1 MANQSVTLSV
11 PEDIYV
17 MLKRR
22 AEQTQRSVEAEL
34 LEVLAKELPTATTT
48 TIQDSAIPASLR
60 TELDAMVQLNDKAL
74 WKAARSHL
82 SAKDAAKLEA
92 LHHKSHAKSLTYAEL
107 QTKDELLRQYNYYM
121 RLRARAAVLLKQRG
135 YDVSNC
141 PETQLAKVG

>member
-1 MANQSVTLSV
+1 MANQLVTLSI

-34 LEVLAKELPTATTT
+34 LEVVAKELPTATTT
-48 TIQDSAIPASLR
+48 IEGSAAPVELKA
-60 TELDAMVQLNDKAL
+60 ELDAMVQLNDKAL

-82 SAKDAAKLEA
+82 SAKDATKLEA
-92 LHHKSHAKSLTYAEL
+92 LHRKRHDKSLTHAEV

-121 RLRARAAVLLKQRG
+121 RVRARAAVLLKQRG
-135 YDVSNC
+135 YDVSV
-141 PETQLAKVG
+141 LVS